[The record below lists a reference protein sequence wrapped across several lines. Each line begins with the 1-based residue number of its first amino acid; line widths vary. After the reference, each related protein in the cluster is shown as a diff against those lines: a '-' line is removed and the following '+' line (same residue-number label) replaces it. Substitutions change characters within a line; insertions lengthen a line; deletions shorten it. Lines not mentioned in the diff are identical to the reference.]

1 MIKVGDLVTARHWKH
16 HQIAIVLDTSR
27 AKEAD
32 MGIVRVAMLTNLSYA
47 FDQLV
52 TDMEVLCW
60 K

>member
-1 MIKVGDLVTARHWKH
+1 MIKVGDLVTATHWKKY
-16 HQIAIVLDTSR
+16 QIAIVLDTSR

-52 TDMEVLCW
+52 TDMEVLC
-60 K
+60 

>member
-1 MIKVGDLVTARHWKH
+1 MIKVGDLVTAAHWKM
-16 HQIAIVLDTSR
+16 IAIVLDTSR

-52 TDMEVLCW
+52 TDMEVLC
-60 K
+60 

>member
-1 MIKVGDLVTARHWKH
+1 MIKVGDLVTAAHWKNY
-16 HQIAIVLDTSR
+16 QIAIVLDTSR